1 MWYAVIINSWLISVR
16 ERNLKEL
23 KKLKLDEMEPASW
36 ISKEKFGNVVFA
48 KQISANKSAVLAEK
62 VKSSQ
67 VSSYDLFVNKI
78 SESKW

>member
-36 ISKEKFGNVVFA
+36 ISKEKFENVVFA
-48 KQISANKSAVLAEK
+48 KQIFKSAVLAEK